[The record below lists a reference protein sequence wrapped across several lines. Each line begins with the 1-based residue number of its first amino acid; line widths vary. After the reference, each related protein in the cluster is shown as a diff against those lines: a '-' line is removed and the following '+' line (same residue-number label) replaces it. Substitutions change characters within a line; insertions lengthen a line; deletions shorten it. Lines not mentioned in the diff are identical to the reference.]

1 MIKFV
6 CFSFML
12 VILLSSCGMNIEGG
26 SDAGS
31 NGAFKTY
38 GDSLF
43 SVTAVEEIKI
53 GDPVSKIGNALYS
66 AKAGE
71 SVSYSVSGD
80 PRVKINKNGE
90 ITLNVNSSELTPQ
103 SRLSITVNVVDK
115 DGKIIRS
122 QAIQVRII
130 GDVQG
135 CEKRVA
141 DSAAEAK
148 ANVLSLLNSKVSPN
162 ILEGFLTALRAENE
176 MRPASPSMI
185 DQANSLGADSQ
196 SAMTSFFN
204 ELILGG
210 SNVGLGEY
218 LYSFSLS
225 GLCSHLSSHYG
236 IDDASCQDFVNGYNA
251 EVRYNNDLSRLAF
264 SVNNKIIY
272 ELRVVNG
279 VRDTCALRSVINLKP
294 LAELAASK
302 MNDMGEDPSIVTN
315 MEIQGKISAF
325 FDVKPDQSDVYADL
339 GIIEEDISAKPNE
352 IVKSVFLKQGI
363 TLLSHN
369 ALNAAGKKNVKVAVA
384 LGNLSGVVH
393 EESSTSSSLCQMAST
408 SGSGSSAPVSS
419 CASVGVF
426 TPRDLSLY
434 VDKQLHI
441 DALITDDFA
450 TPFKL
455 SAYLE
460 GGFLARAYKDSDLYA
475 KLSTDASIPKHGLF
489 AEATQLPLHDSDD
502 ITGFIHHEL
511 KTLGFKGQLNI
522 YDAQNPEIKVNVEP
536 AMTKSERILL
546 GTNDRV
552 LLSNVFANSGKGRVD
567 YKATVP
573 DQLIWFFDYKASHGT
588 ADQMGLGGDGSLFKN
603 LDAQTNGFN
612 WLNKQ
617 GTRWEDSVA
626 SGSAHLT
633 IESQDD
639 QGNNLEEGINFHLI
653 HTAFDQKYV
662 DSEYGYNY
670 ETHYRN
676 LEGGFAHFNRDYN
689 SDDFRAYQ
697 GINISADS
705 YSRIEVNQINSTS
718 LAATN
723 FVLTGDTQSNYSWIG
738 AAGEL
743 RDGVINFK
751 ADSFN
756 VGSLVGANQHDLKS
770 VGAID
775 GQIQFNVSHPSDSYS
790 YTIHPNSNFV
800 LEDKVNGV
808 ATQIPYSS
816 GVDASQSGVY
826 SEYQNYLGSLL
837 YYSYVIY

>member
-6 CFSFML
+6 SFSFML
-12 VILLSSCGMNIEGG
+12 MMLLSSCGMNIEGENGAG
-26 SDAGS
+26 SDGS
-31 NGAFKTY
+31 FKSY

-43 SVTAVEEIKI
+43 SVTAIDEIKI
-53 GDPVSKIGNALYS
+53 GDPISKIGNALYS
-66 AKAGE
+66 AKSGE
-71 SVSYSVSGD
+71 DISYSISGD

-90 ITLNVNSSELTPQ
+90 ITLSVSSSELTPQ
-103 SRLSITVNVVDK
+103 SRLSITINVLDK
-115 DGKIIRS
+115 NGEIIRS
-122 QAIQVRII
+122 QAIQVRVI

-141 DSAAEAK
+141 ASATEAK
-148 ANVLSLLNSKVSPN
+148 ANVLSLLTSKVSSN
-162 ILEGFLTALRAENE
+162 IVEGFLTALRTGNE
-176 MRPASPSMI
+176 MRPAAPDMI
-185 DQANSLGADSQ
+185 DAANSLGDDSQ

-236 IDDASCQDFVNGYNA
+236 IDDVACQDFVNGYSA
-251 EVRYNNDLSRLAF
+251 EIRYNNDLSRLAF

-315 MEIQGKISAF
+315 MQIQGKIAAF
-325 FDVKPDQSDVYADL
+325 FDVKPDKSDVYADL
-339 GIIEEDISAKPNE
+339 GIIEEDISAKPNN

-369 ALNAAGKKNVKVAVA
+369 ALNAAGKKNVKVAA
-384 LGNLSGVVH
+384 AIGNLSAIVH
-393 EESSTSSSLCQMAST
+393 EESSSSSMLCEAAT
-408 SGSGSSAPVSS
+408 TAGDGSSAPVSS
-419 CASVGVF
+419 CASVTTF

-434 VDKQLHI
+434 VDKHLKI
-441 DALITDDFA
+441 DALITDDLS

-475 KLSTDASIPKHGLF
+475 KLSTDTSIAKHGLF

-536 AMTKSERILL
+536 AIVKSERILL
-546 GTNDRV
+546 GTFDRV
-552 LLSNVFANSGKGRVD
+552 LFTNVLADSGKGRID

-573 DQLIWFFDYKASHGT
+573 DQLIWFFDYKASQGT
-588 ADQMGLGGDGSLFKN
+588 ADQVGLGGGSLFKN
-603 LDAQTNGFN
+603 LDVSTNGFS

-617 GTRWEDSVA
+617 GTRWEDSVI
-626 SGSAHLT
+626 SGAAHLT

-639 QGNNLEEGINFHLI
+639 NGNNLEEGINFHLI
-653 HTAFDQKYV
+653 HSAFDQKYT
-662 DSEYGYNY
+662 DSEYGYNH

-676 LEGGFAHFNRDYN
+676 LDGGFAHFNRDYN
-689 SDDFRAYQ
+689 ATDYQSYQ
-697 GINISADS
+697 GINVSADS
-705 YSRIEVNQINSTS
+705 YSRVEVNQMNSTN

-723 FVLTGDTQSNYSWIG
+723 FILTGDTESNYPWIG
-738 AAGEL
+738 AAEET
-743 RDGVINFK
+743 RNGVINLK

-756 VGSLVGANQHDLKS
+756 VGSLIGANQHDLKS
-770 VGAID
+770 VGAVD
-775 GQIQFNVSHPSDSYS
+775 GQLQFNVSHPSDSYS

-808 ATQIPYSS
+808 ATQTPYSA

-826 SEYQNYLGSLL
+826 SDYQNYISSLL
-837 YYSYVIY
+837 FYSYVIY